1 MDSHPISRHIPALP
15 TVLVD
20 ATTMTR
26 APVALSSA
34 ADLIGA
40 VARGSEPA
48 LKRLY
53 ELQSRRLYGIALRI
67 VHRPEVAN
75 DVLQDTF
82 VQIWRNAAGFDPGR
96 GTAEAWLTGIVRFR
110 AIDAVRKSRRE
121 ELSGD
126 PTLGDSA
133 DFTDP
138 AEAIDLKAA
147 GAALQRCLE
156 NLDASQR
163 QCIVLAY
170 VDGLSHA
177 EIASRIRSPIG
188 TVKSWLRR
196 GLLSLRNCLDP

>member
-1 MDSHPISRHIPALP
+1 
-15 TVLVD
+15 
-20 ATTMTR
+20 MTK

-75 DVLQDTF
+75 DVLQDAF
-82 VQIWRNAAGFDPGR
+82 VQIWRNAAGFDAGY

-121 ELSGD
+121 ELSDD
-126 PTLGDSA
+126 PRLGDSV

-147 GAALQRCLE
+147 GAALQRCME
-156 NLDASQR
+156 RLDASQR

-177 EIASRIRSPIG
+177 EIAARIRSPIG

-196 GLLSLRNCLDP
+196 GLLSLRKCLDP